1 MTAVETSFM
10 VLLFIFGFGLCGA
23 SYNTCKDTLS
33 SNGFNLTDSQ
43 YQSFYEAANDPV
55 NINYIN
61 ANESSFAATWEEA
74 AEQQEEGD
82 LYDWYRSHI
91 TMSGNNDPSGGNDE
105 KPSYWVPPT
114 SVDETFK
121 NAHTDSS
128 GKWVENSSSS
138 SSVSFSKQDIEN
150 MFFQQYGKVGKVIT
164 DGHDGYY
171 IGEFVPSDGSPS
183 SPGTYQVVHHYAD
196 GHSVV
201 IQQIGLPYLNK
212 EVRNGYAAFYVDYTV
227 VENEDGS
234 QTVTAYRF
242 TKQVNPDLPSGF
254 SVNESSYPF
263 VVRFSDKATSDIEE
277 EKGDEITFPLNPDG
291 TVTLPDG
298 TVLVPNE
305 DGSFTIGG
313 TKYYPKKDVVSP
325 NDLLKQLLELQK
337 RLEELENELKFEKEK
352 EKDQELDEEI
362 DEAAEQYDGD
372 LMEFVLNS
380 KLTQVFPFCLP
391 FDLVRGIKLFSASPV
406 TPVFEFPINIPEFG
420 LFPGVKTSIVLDFK
434 KFETIAVLC
443 RWMSTMS
450 FIFGLITVTFKVV
463 KGSGS

>member
-1 MTAVETSFM
+1 MGAVETGMM
-10 VLLFIFGFGLCGA
+10 VLLLIFGLGLSGA
-23 SYNTCKDTLS
+23 SYNTCKNTLS
-33 SNGFNLTDSQ
+33 SNGYSLTDSQ
-43 YQSFYEAANDPV
+43 YQSFYEAANNPA
-55 NINYIN
+55 NLQYISTHQSEMQEN
-61 ANESSFAATWEEA
+61 WSIVTSSDKSVGEA
-74 AEQQEEGD
+74 VS
-82 LYDWYRSHI
+82 DWY
-91 TMSGNNDPSGGNDE
+91 TDVYMSEADV
-105 KPSYWVPPT
+105 YT
-114 SVDETFK
+114 SNPVD
-121 NAHTDSS
+121 S
-128 GKWVENSSSS
+128 KWVEDSNISSS

-171 IGEFVPSDGSPS
+171 IGEFVPSDGNPS

-201 IQQIGLPYLNK
+201 IQQIALPYLND
-212 EVRNGYAAFYVDYTV
+212 EVRNGYAAFEVDYSV

-234 QTVTAYRF
+234 QTVTAYKF

-254 SVNESSYPF
+254 SINQSDYPF
-263 VVRFSDKATSDIEE
+263 VVRFPNAGTEPVAE
-277 EKGDEITFPLNPDG
+277 VKGDEITLPVNPDG

-313 TKYYPKKDVVSP
+313 VDYFPKPDVFSP
-325 NDLLKQLLELQK
+325 TDLLKQLLELQK
-337 RLEELENELKFEKEK
+337 KLDELENELKFEKEK
-352 EKDQELDEEI
+352 EKDKELDEEI
-362 DEAAEQYDGD
+362 DKAAEQYDGD

-420 LFPGVKTSIVLDFK
+420 LFPGVETSIVLDFK

>member
-1 MTAVETSFM
+1 MTAVETSVM

-23 SYNTCKDTLS
+23 SYSTCKDTLS

-43 YQSFYEAANDPV
+43 YQSFYEAANDPA

-61 ANESSFAATWEEA
+61 ANESSFAAAWEEA

-82 LYDWYRSHI
+82 IYDWYRSQI
-91 TMSGNNDPSGGNDE
+91 TMSGNKDPSGGNDE

-114 SVDETFK
+114 SVDEAFK

-128 GKWVENSSSS
+128 GKWIENGS

-171 IGEFVPSDGSPS
+171 IGSFEHSEYGAGFYVLDH
-183 SPGTYQVVHHYAD
+183 VWAD
-196 GHSVV
+196 GRTQRLHSFS
-201 IQQIGLPYLNK
+201 LPYLNDIYLGFK
-212 EVRNGYAAFYVDYTV
+212 IDYRV
-227 VENEDGS
+227 SENDDGT
-234 QTVTAYRF
+234 QTVIVDTFEKRSDPSSDLGF
-242 TKQVNPDLPSGF
+242 TLINQNYPHVIEFPD
-254 SVNESSYPF
+254 E
-263 VVRFSDKATSDIEE
+263 ATSDIKE
-277 EKGDEITFPLNPDG
+277 EKGDEITLPVNPDG

-313 TKYYPKKDVVSP
+313 IDYYPKPGVLSP
-325 NDLLKQLLELQK
+325 TDLLKQLLELQK
-337 RLEELENELKFEKEK
+337 RIDELENELKFEKEK
-352 EKDQELDEEI
+352 EKDRELDEEI
-362 DEAAEQYDGD
+362 DEAAEKYDGD

-420 LFPGVKTSIVLDFK
+420 LFPGVETSIVLDFK